1 MRRGVASLPR
11 RTEERSLHTLDDG
24 GHIDE
29 INGRVGARRRRD
41 GPRAVLALAEVGMR
55 PSFATGTRAADLAR
69 GSVVG
74 HAENLEEIVHG

>member
-29 INGRVGARRRRD
+29 VNGRVGVRRRW
-41 GPRAVLALAEVGMR
+41 GGARAVLALAEVGMR

>member
-1 MRRGVASLPR
+1 MASLPR

-29 INGRVGARRRRD
+29 INGGVGARRRRD
-41 GPRAVLALAEVGMR
+41 GTCMGLALTEIGMR
-55 PSFATGTRAADLAR
+55 APFTPGTRAADFAR